1 MTNVGDTFE
10 AIVAGADID
19 AEEHEN
25 NYSRISDFFSG
36 LVADA
41 NITLTGSITGETL
54 SDGTASITGGVGTGF
69 SAITSTL
76 FTGALT
82 GNVTG
87 NVSGSSGSCSGLS
100 ATATAL
106 ATARNIAGVAFD
118 GTANIS
124 LNNNAITNG
133 AGYTTNVGDLV
144 SGGALGT
151 PSSGTLTNCT
161 FPTLNQ
167 NTTGQAGTVAT
178 IAGLAPDTATTQA
191 TQPNVT
197 SIANLATVGTITT
210 GVWNAGAVTSSGGIS
225 ATTGTF
231 SDDVGIT
238 GKISLNDGGR
248 SVFIGEGAGLNDD
261 GTDNR
266 NVGVGYKSLYFN
278 TTGSYNTANGYYS
291 LYANTTGSWNTATGY
306 QSLRANTT
314 GENNTANGHYSLRA
328 NTTGYNNTAIRKLL
342 CKIGLHKWCSWD
354 SHCERCG
361 KYSKRQYDKVKEK
374 TND

>member
-118 GTANIS
+118 GTANIYFKQQC
-124 LNNNAITNG
+124 NN
-133 AGYTTNVGDLV
+133 
-144 SGGALGT
+144 
-151 PSSGTLTNCT
+151 
-161 FPTLNQ
+161 
-167 NTTGQAGTVAT
+167 
-178 IAGLAPDTATTQA
+178 
-191 TQPNVT
+191 
-197 SIANLATVGTITT
+197 
-210 GVWNAGAVTSSGGIS
+210 
-225 ATTGTF
+225 
-231 SDDVGIT
+231 
-238 GKISLNDGGR
+238 
-248 SVFIGEGAGLNDD
+248 
-261 GTDNR
+261 
-266 NVGVGYKSLYFN
+266 
-278 TTGSYNTANGYYS
+278 
-291 LYANTTGSWNTATGY
+291 
-306 QSLRANTT
+306 
-314 GENNTANGHYSLRA
+314 
-328 NTTGYNNTAIRKLL
+328 
-342 CKIGLHKWCSWD
+342 KWCWIYYE
-354 SHCERCG
+354 CR
-361 KYSKRQYDKVKEK
+361 
-374 TND
+374 